1 MKKLLIAATV
11 SGLFFASAAQAGSS
25 TGTMAVSASVTG
37 TCKITTAA
45 GTLAFG
51 AIDPSLVAA
60 NVTTNTTFAYK
71 CTTGTTPTSM
81 SNNLGLNAGAGTQAK
96 MVSGANTLNYS
107 VAFAA
112 ATLTAGTGFGTGS
125 VATTI
130 TENGTIVAVDA
141 QNAIAGTYTDTVTIT
156 LNF

>member
-25 TGTMAVSASVTG
+25 TGTMAVSATVSG

-51 AIDPSLVAA
+51 TIDPSIVAA
-60 NVTTNTTFAYK
+60 AVTTSTTFAYK
-71 CTTGTTPTSM
+71 CTTGLTPLSM
-81 SNNLGLNAGAGTQAK
+81 SNNLGVNFVGAQAK
-96 MVSGANTLNYS
+96 MASGANLLNYS

-112 ATLTAGTGFGTGS
+112 QTLTAGTGFGTGS

-130 TENGTIVAVDA
+130 TENGTIALVDA
-141 QNAIAGTYTDTVTIT
+141 QSAAAGSYTDTVTIT